1 MTSVSERVFI
11 GLGSNLGDREC
22 SIERAI
28 SLLKGTR
35 GIELIRRASLYETEP
50 VGLED
55 QPWFFNTAIEI
66 RTKLSPQELLAL
78 LKDVERQLG
87 RKTRQRWGPR
97 EIDLDLLLYGERVR
111 DEPHLQIPHAQ
122 LHQRRFML
130 VPLAEIAPDA
140 VHPRCKKTITQL
152 LEALHD
158 QKGVV
163 PLRGSQ
169 KSEGIKRF

>member
-1 MTSVSERVFI
+1 MTFVSERVFI
-11 GLGSNLGDREC
+11 GLGSNLGAREC

-28 SLLKGTR
+28 SLLKGTG

-50 VGLED
+50 VGHEN
-55 QPWFFNTAIEI
+55 QPWFLNTAIEI
-66 RTKLSPQELLAL
+66 RTKLSPQKLLAL
-78 LKDVERQLG
+78 LKDVERRLG
-87 RKTRQRWGPR
+87 RKSRQRWGPR
-97 EIDLDLLLYGERVR
+97 EIDLDLLLYGERVM

-122 LHQRRFML
+122 LHRRRFML

-152 LEALHD
+152 LEALPD

-163 PLRGSQ
+163 PLRGNQ
-169 KSEGIKRF
+169 KSADIKRF